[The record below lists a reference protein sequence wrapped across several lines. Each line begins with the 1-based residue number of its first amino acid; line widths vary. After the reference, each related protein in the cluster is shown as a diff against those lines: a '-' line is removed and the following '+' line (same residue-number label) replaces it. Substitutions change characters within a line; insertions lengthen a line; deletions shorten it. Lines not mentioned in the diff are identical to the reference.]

1 MSDTTSQYIRGVD
14 LLAKRGLYF
23 DSDIPEK
30 TYSNHELN
38 IMREA
43 RFGNIEIDLPKKI
56 TSFSERFNNYLKAN
70 EQGGIANDV
79 QIKPLIN
86 PKVMDTESYGFTQGF
101 TVTVKSQKSKFN
113 PGDKVKI
120 IKDHIMDIKR
130 ETINFKGFEGVVY
143 SSLNLISGMYNQNVL
158 NCSYDVDINGFIV
171 VCQESDLE
179 LIEQLKKMEYRAD
192 LYDLSDDIDGVLLP
206 DSKPNIDFIQRFDK

>member
-1 MSDTTSQYIRGVD
+1 MNYDDRILKEIELSNNLLNTSINPIATTGIIKAKEYIENLLDNAVKFILSDDDDKDR
-14 LLAKRGLYF
+14 
-23 DSDIPEK
+23 
-30 TYSNHELN
+30 TYTESELN
-38 IMREA
+38 TIKNVA
-43 RFGNIEIDLPKKI
+43 INGIEP
-56 TSFSERFNNYLKAN
+56 
-70 EQGGIANDV
+70 
-79 QIKPLIN
+79 IKNRYAKFPSLS
-86 PKVMDTESYGFTQGF
+86 P
-101 TVTVKSQKSKFN
+101 KSKFKN
-113 PGDKVKI
+113 GDRVKI

-130 ETINFKGFEGVVY
+130 ETVNFKGFEGVVY

-206 DSKPNIDFIQRFDK
+206 DSKPNIDFIQRFDKQ